1 MAKKVDAKLIMLDHS
16 KAKVE
21 LYSTYLSVYL
31 NILSRVSFV
40 NKIHLFDLMCGEGIY
55 ADNSKGSPIQA
66 METIKNHYFSNG
78 KSSPNMDIWFN
89 DKDKSEIEKD
99 KNKIERVQEACS
111 KLFKPSNVNVKYTQ
125 NDYLTIQPQVK
136 TELEKLKKLRGSEK
150 ALLFV
155 DPYGYKEVKPSHMR
169 DFLECGHSEVILFLP
184 ISHMYRFANKSLNED
199 FPGGEP
205 LEKFLLELFGDDKPE
220 YSCVRT
226 FIDAIKTSFRA
237 RLRDLKIYVDTFS
250 IERDSSNT
258 YCLFFF
264 TSHVKGFEAML
275 DSKWKLDE
283 QQGNGFRIEKSGN
296 LFGTTL
302 EFDYPDKLK
311 DYIKGNSKVTNAN
324 LYLFGLENGY
334 LPTHTVTVLKS
345 WQKELPKFKVTMENG
360 GIARKGTFK
369 VNYDAYAGKEHVLNF
384 SFEQ

>member
-55 ADNSKGSPIQA
+55 ADNSKGSPVQG
-66 METIKNHYFSNG
+66 METIKNHYYSNN
-78 KSSPNMDIWFN
+78 KSCPNMEIWFN

-99 KNKIERVQEACS
+99 KNKIERVQEACA
-111 KLFKPSNVNVKYTQ
+111 KVYKPNNVNIKYT
-125 NDYLTIQPQVK
+125 NSDYLTIQPQIK
-136 TELEKLKKLRGSEK
+136 IELEKLKKLKGNEK

-184 ISHMYRFANKSLNED
+184 ISHMYRFANKSLTED

-205 LEKFLLELFGDDKPE
+205 LEKFLLELFGDNKPE
-220 YSCVRT
+220 YSCVKT
-226 FIDAIKTSFRA
+226 FINVIKSSFRE
-237 RLRDLKIYVDTFS
+237 RLKDLKIYVDTFT

-264 TSHVKGFEAML
+264 TSHVKGFEVML
-275 DSKWKLDE
+275 DTKWKLDE
-283 QQGNGFRIEKSGN
+283 QEGNGFRIEKSGN
-296 LFGTTL
+296 LFDTSIT
-302 EFDYPDKLK
+302 FDYPDKLE
-311 DYIKGNSKVTNAN
+311 DYIKQNKKVTNAN
-324 LYLFGLENGY
+324 LFLFGLENGF
-334 LPTHTVTVLKS
+334 LPKHTGTVLKM
-345 WQKELPKFKVTMENG
+345 WQAEKPSFKVTLENG
-360 GIARKGTFK
+360 GTARKGSFK
-369 VNYDAYAGKEHVLNF
+369 INSKTLVGKEHLMNF
-384 SFEQ
+384 SFK

>member
-1 MAKKVDAKLIMLDHS
+1 MAKKKVDAKTIMLDHS

-31 NILSRVSFV
+31 NILSRAGFV
-40 NKIHLFDLMCGEGIY
+40 NKIQLFDLMCGEGVY
-55 ADNSKGSPIQA
+55 SDNSEGSPLQA
-66 METIKNHYFSNG
+66 MKTIKNHYYSNE
-78 KSSPNMDIWFN
+78 KKCPNMDIWFN

-99 KNKIERVQEACS
+99 KYKIERVQAACA
-111 KLFKPSNVNVKYTQ
+111 KYYKPTNVNIKYSKD
-125 NDYLTIQPQVK
+125 DYLTIQPIVK
-136 TELEKLKKLRGSEK
+136 TELEKIKKLNGKQK

-184 ISHMYRFANKSLNED
+184 ISHMYRFANKSLTED

-205 LEKFLLELFGDDKPE
+205 LEKFLNELFGDSKPE

-226 FIDAIKTSFRA
+226 FIKAIKTSFRDN
-237 RLRDLKIYVDTFS
+237 LKDLNVFVDTFS

-275 DSKWKLDE
+275 ESKWKLDD

-296 LFGTTL
+296 LFGNTV
-302 EFDYPDKLK
+302 EFDYPDQLRE
-311 DYIKGNSKVTNAN
+311 YIKSNKSVSNKQI
-324 LYLFGLENGY
+324 YLFGLVNGY
-334 LPTHTVTVLKS
+334 LPTHTVQVFKQ
-345 WQKELPKFKVTMENG
+345 WQKDNNGFGVNMENG
-360 GIARKGTFK
+360 GVARKGTFK
-369 VNYDAYAGKEHVLNF
+369 INSDAYNGKEQVLNF
-384 SFEQ
+384 SFV